1 MQSVCHFVKFSIS
14 VCVISRF
21 DFIFYRREILFAKDK
36 WVKCV
41 YSKVIPIKWRTWR
54 FMNEKKVPPFL
65 WTETAEKAFPPSI
78 LWAYFS
84 LISSVET
91 LQQPWLP
98 DKFVLQ
104 QSTCCARFDSRA
116 AETQSGSVL
125 SRLQVLGAH
134 FITPAGS
141 LVCELW
147 ISHLT
152 IWFRFSILKRST
164 STSTTSVWWSRS
176 QHWSFDLF

>member
-1 MQSVCHFVKFSIS
+1 MLGCIRCLSLFLLWCAICCVS

-54 FMNEKKVPPFL
+54 FMNEKKVPPCL
-65 WTETAEKAFPPSI
+65 LTETAEKAFPPLI
-78 LWAYFS
+78 LWAYFF

-98 DKFVLQ
+98 DKLGPATVDVLCPVWLQ
-104 QSTCCARFDSRA
+104 GCRNTERFSSLVSA
-116 AETQSGSVL
+116 G
-125 SRLQVLGAH
+125 
-134 FITPAGS
+134 AGS
-141 LVCELW
+141 TFHNTCWEFRVCELW
-147 ISHLT
+147 ISRLT
-152 IWFRFSILKRST
+152 TCLM
-164 STSTTSVWWSRS
+164 
-176 QHWSFDLF
+176 